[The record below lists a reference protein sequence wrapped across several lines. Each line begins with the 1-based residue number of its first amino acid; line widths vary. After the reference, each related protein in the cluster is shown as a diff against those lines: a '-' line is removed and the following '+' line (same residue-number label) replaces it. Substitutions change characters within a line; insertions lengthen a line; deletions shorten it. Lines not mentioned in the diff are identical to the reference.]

1 MRRVTGGFDARKMC
15 DRRRY
20 EYVAPAFVF
29 DPTACRERQWYY
41 DEENAKRRAAADVAA
56 AAAGAQ
62 ASEAAAGPSGGDTA
76 AAAPLQSP
84 EAAAPRGLGAAA
96 ADDAAEPAD
105 AVLTEAAEMPADG
118 ASAGP
123 VPAAPTEDGAM
134 NGSHPQPGTDA
145 GDVLHPAPGS
155 SADMGSPDFKFDQA
169 CVERLS
175 GILSQYEGTHC
186 FHNYTVKVA
195 ATSPEARRYIVRFR
209 CEGTFEMEV
218 RRRTEA
224 PASSSPLRRTS
235 APEATRRAEAHS
247 SVVTGTPPPCFP
259 AVAADA
265 EQRTM

>member
-41 DEENAKRRAAADVAA
+41 DEENAKRRAAAEAAEAAA
-56 AAAGAQ
+56 AAAGVQ
-62 ASEAAAGPSGGDTA
+62 ATEAAGPSGDGTA
-76 AAAPLQSP
+76 AAAVVPSTG
-84 EAAAPRGLGAAA
+84 AAAPRGLGAAA

-105 AVLTEAAEMPADG
+105 AVLTEAAEVPADG
-118 ASAGP
+118 CSAGP
-123 VPAAPTEDGAM
+123 FRAIPAENGAT
-134 NGSHPQPGTDA
+134 NGSRPPPSTDA
-145 GDVLHPAPGS
+145 GDASHPAPGS

-175 GILSQYEGTHC
+175 GILRQYEGTHC

-218 RRRTEA
+218 RRSATA
-224 PASSSPLRRTS
+224 IPSAHPHGTS
-235 APEATRRAEAHS
+235 GLGGNFWRS
-247 SVVTGTPPPCFP
+247 NG
-259 AVAADA
+259 
-265 EQRTM
+265 QRGLD